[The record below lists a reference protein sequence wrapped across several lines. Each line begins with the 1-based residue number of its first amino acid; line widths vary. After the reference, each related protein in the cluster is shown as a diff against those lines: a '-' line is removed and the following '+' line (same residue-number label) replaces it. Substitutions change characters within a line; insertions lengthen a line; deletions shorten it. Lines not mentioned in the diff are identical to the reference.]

1 MPSSRVR
8 SLKEIVANYFFTL
21 RMYFSSANLARSP
34 LKVKEI
40 STSVHVKISPWRMN
54 MYLWIFNLVCSAVYG
69 INRISEA
76 DLKAVSFAEKIE
88 GQKLNGSL
96 MKEIDVD
103 SESSCQLECVVEER
117 CQSYNFGTLKGD
129 SGKFKCQLSDS
140 DRFVGFANFIEDE
153 HFIYRGIMVN

>member
-8 SLKEIVANYFFTL
+8 SVKEIVANYFFTL

-129 SGKFKCQLSDS
+129 SGKFRCQLIDS
-140 DRFVGFANFIEDE
+140 DRFVGFANFTEE
-153 HFIYRGIMVN
+153 ENFIYRGIKVC